1 MPNKINMMAKK
12 ISPKSMELLNMAVAD
27 FYSNFSKSNISDSVV
42 SMIKKSIPVE
52 QGDRVNPNEFNT
64 IIDGASSLMVD
75 TAIDEKIISLD
86 EEPEKAAECYLQ
98 SIAQISNKYSALESQ
113 LRRTYVIQGIE
124 SGDFPNY
131 EENPNKFQAFLD
143 STFEIFNFS
152 KEELRKGYDA
162 EIALTKSV
170 EEETI
175 VESIKEK
182 VVEDVDETEKNN
194 QLFSD
199 IIEEV
204 ENVKK
209 EYKDADTTDG
219 QKVPTQE
226 EKDKE
231 ERENGGMD
239 TGGDLNSGTD
249 DASGDMGES
258 GDENSGDNPD
268 ENNDP
273 SEDDIPLGGNEGY
286 DATAIHSNRSPMGGE
301 YNSADKARQI
311 GSLISEGKQGS
322 IRNGIRKT
330 FSKWGMS
337 TASTNEEDDPEID
350 YEDNTETPLDDSYS
364 PNSTAEENVDI
375 DSEMENGEIDFYLNE
390 DKDKQE
396 DFNEDDFAREEEE
409 VMREI
414 SNQYDLKIDTQ
425 GDSENP
431 IDTINPYRGLGET
444 QLEEVDDDIV
454 TNAEVNVLSDENI
467 KRRIV
472 DASLL
477 KYRMLPNYSAES
489 ISNLFIK
496 LDGEKYNNLKQSVEK
511 QISRLKYNIERQND
525 ETLQEKIQSFESN
538 WKKAEDIT
546 IQRESLLNDL
556 GIGSRKIFAT
566 ENIFSLA
573 ITRNLLNSYSYQC
586 KDKKLPKVC
595 DALNIYDEKLMAKED
610 LVETIFDLARK
621 AKKLTKTSDIV
632 KARED
637 FIEAEREAE
646 KKMDDLNLDE
656 KDVEMVENLQ
666 DLLKLKE
673 HKKIFQFDS
682 LLNSYKA
689 IFGTIEEKIKLSD
702 ELKDGTFNNKVI
714 NNLLNKRGFL
724 SKEEINLVDRYIKGQ
739 DIASLRLTNPYV
751 KFNLLE
757 IKNRDIGN
765 DKNYSQEF
773 YANVAVVSKL
783 LTTIYHTKEALLIG
797 HDMSKDKDEIDT
809 QLLSL

>member
-27 FYSNFSKSNISDSVV
+27 FYSNFSKSNISDSVA

-52 QGDRVNPNEFNT
+52 QGEKVNPNEFDT

-75 TAIDEKIISLD
+75 AAVDEKIISLD
-86 EEPEKAAECYLQ
+86 EESEKAAEYYLQ

-113 LRRTYVIQGIE
+113 IRRTYVIQGIE

-143 STFEIFNFS
+143 STFEMFNFS
-152 KEELRKGYDA
+152 KEELREGYTR
-162 EIALTKSV
+162 EIALTKSM
-170 EEETI
+170 EEESI
-175 VESIKEK
+175 ADSIKEK
-182 VVEDVDETEKNN
+182 VVEDIDETEKNN

-209 EYKDADTTDG
+209 EYDDADTTDG
-219 QKVPTQE
+219 QKVATQE

-231 ERENGGMD
+231 ERENADMG
-239 TGGDLNSGTD
+239 GGDDLGA
-249 DASGDMGES
+249 DAGGDMGEG
-258 GDENSGDNPD
+258 GDEGMGDNPD
-268 ENNDP
+268 EGGDP
-273 SEDDIPLGGNEGY
+273 SEDDIPLGDEGY
-286 DATAIHSNRSPMGGE
+286 DATAIHSNRSPMGE
-301 YNSADKARQI
+301 EAYSSADKAKKVAKMV
-311 GSLISEGKQGS
+311 SEGKQGPN
-322 IRNGIRKT
+322 RDRIRKT
-330 FSKWGMS
+330 YAKWGMS
-337 TASTNEEDDPEID
+337 TASLDEEDNPDVD

-364 PNSTAEENVDI
+364 PNSPTVDNPDAEIENT
-375 DSEMENGEIDFYLNE
+375 EIDTYMNE
-390 DKDKQE
+390 DEDKQA

-414 SNQYDLKIDTQ
+414 AQQYDLNIDTQ
-425 GDSENP
+425 GDSETP
-431 IDTINPYRGLGET
+431 KDTINPYRGMGET
-444 QLEEVDDDIV
+444 QLEEVDDDIAS
-454 TNAEVNVLSDENI
+454 NSEVNILSDENL
-467 KRRIV
+467 KRRLV
-472 DASLL
+472 DESLL

-496 LDGEKYNNLKQSVEK
+496 LDGEKFNNLKKSVEK
-511 QISRLKYNIERQND
+511 QMSRLKYNIEKQND
-525 ETLQEKIQSFESN
+525 STLQQKIQSFESN

-546 IQRESLLNDL
+546 AQREALLNDL
-556 GIGSRKIFAT
+556 GIAPRKIYST

-573 ITRNLLNSYSYQC
+573 ITRNILNSYSYQC
-586 KDKKLPKVC
+586 KDKKLPRVC
-595 DALNIYDEKLMAKED
+595 EALKLNDEKLLAKEA
-610 LVETIFDLARK
+610 LVETIFDLGRK
-621 AKKLTKTSDIV
+621 AKKLTKTSDII

-646 KKMDDLNLDE
+646 KKMEDLNLDE
-656 KDVEMVENLQ
+656 KEVEMVDNLQ
-666 DLLKLKE
+666 NLLKLKE

-702 ELKDGTFNNKVI
+702 ELKDGTFNEKVV
-714 NNLLNKRGFL
+714 NNLKDKRGFL
-724 SKEEINLVDRYIKGQ
+724 SKEEIDLVNRYIKGQ
-739 DIASLRLTNPYV
+739 DIASLRLTNPYA

-757 IKNRDIGN
+757 IKNRDVSN
-765 DKNYSQEF
+765 KKNYSQEF

-783 LTTIYHTKEALLIG
+783 LTTVYHTKEALLIG
-797 HDMSKDKDEIDT
+797 HDMSKDKDEMDS
-809 QLLSL
+809 QLLSI

>member
-52 QGDRVNPNEFNT
+52 QGEKVNPNEFNT

-75 TAIDEKIISLD
+75 AAVDEKIISLD
-86 EEPEKAAECYLQ
+86 EESEKAAEYYLQ

-113 LRRTYVIQGIE
+113 IRRTYVIQGIE

-143 STFEIFNFS
+143 STFEMFNFS
-152 KEELRKGYDA
+152 KEELREGYTR
-162 EIALTKSV
+162 EIALTKSM
-170 EEETI
+170 EEESI
-175 VESIKEK
+175 ADSIKEK
-182 VVEDVDETEKNN
+182 VVEDIDETEKNN

-209 EYKDADTTDG
+209 EYDDADTTDG
-219 QKVPTQE
+219 QKVATQE

-231 ERENGGMD
+231 ERENADMG
-239 TGGDLNSGTD
+239 GGDDLGA
-249 DASGDMGES
+249 DAGGDMGEG
-258 GDENSGDNPD
+258 GDEGMGDNPD
-268 ENNDP
+268 EGGDP
-273 SEDDIPLGGNEGY
+273 SEDDIPLGDEGY
-286 DATAIHSNRSPMGGE
+286 DATAIHSNRSPMGE
-301 YNSADKARQI
+301 EAYSSTDKAKKVAKMV
-311 GSLISEGKQGS
+311 SEGKQGPN
-322 IRNGIRKT
+322 RDRIRKT
-330 FSKWGMS
+330 YAKWGMS
-337 TASTNEEDDPEID
+337 TASLDEEDNPDVD

-364 PNSTAEENVDI
+364 PNSPTVDNPDAEIEN
-375 DSEMENGEIDFYLNE
+375 SEIDTYMNE
-390 DKDKQE
+390 DEDKQA

-414 SNQYDLKIDTQ
+414 AQQYDLNIDTQ
-425 GDSENP
+425 GDSETP
-431 IDTINPYRGLGET
+431 KDTINPYRGMGET
-444 QLEEVDDDIV
+444 QLEEVDDDIAS
-454 TNAEVNVLSDENI
+454 NSEVNILSDENL
-467 KRRIV
+467 KRRLV
-472 DASLL
+472 DESLL

-496 LDGEKYNNLKQSVEK
+496 LDGEKFNNLKKSVEK
-511 QISRLKYNIERQND
+511 QMSRLKYNIEKQND
-525 ETLQEKIQSFESN
+525 STLQQKIQSFESN

-546 IQRESLLNDL
+546 AQREALLNDL
-556 GIGSRKIFAT
+556 GIAPRKIYST

-573 ITRNLLNSYSYQC
+573 ITRNILNSYSYQC
-586 KDKKLPKVC
+586 KDKKLPRVC
-595 DALNIYDEKLMAKED
+595 EALKLNDEKLLAKEA
-610 LVETIFDLARK
+610 LVETLFDLGRK

-646 KKMDDLNLDE
+646 KKMEDLNLDE
-656 KDVEMVENLQ
+656 KEVEMVDNLQ
-666 DLLKLKE
+666 NLLKLKE

-702 ELKDGTFNNKVI
+702 ELKDGTFNEKVV
-714 NNLLNKRGFL
+714 NNLKDKRGFL
-724 SKEEINLVDRYIKGQ
+724 SKEEIDLVNRYIKGQ
-739 DIASLRLTNPYV
+739 DIASLRLTNPYA

-757 IKNRDIGN
+757 IKNRDVSN
-765 DKNYSQEF
+765 KKNYSQEF

-783 LTTIYHTKEALLIG
+783 LTTVYHTKEALLIG
-797 HDMSKDKDEIDT
+797 HDMSKDKDEMDS
-809 QLLSL
+809 QLLNI

>member
-52 QGDRVNPNEFNT
+52 QGEKVNPNEFNT

-75 TAIDEKIISLD
+75 AAVDEKIISLD
-86 EEPEKAAECYLQ
+86 EESEKAAEYYLQ

-113 LRRTYVIQGIE
+113 IRRTYVIQGIE

-131 EENPNKFQAFLD
+131 EENPTKFQAFLD
-143 STFEIFNFS
+143 STFEMFNFS
-152 KEELRKGYDA
+152 KEELREGYTR
-162 EIALTKSV
+162 EIALTKSM
-170 EEETI
+170 EEESI
-175 VESIKEK
+175 ADSIKEK
-182 VVEDVDETEKNN
+182 VVEDIDETEKNN

-209 EYKDADTTDG
+209 EYDDADTTDG
-219 QKVPTQE
+219 QKVATQE

-231 ERENGGMD
+231 ERENADMG
-239 TGGDLNSGTD
+239 GGDDLGTD
-249 DASGDMGES
+249 AGGDMGEG
-258 GDENSGDNPD
+258 GDEEMGDNPD
-268 ENNDP
+268 EGGDP
-273 SEDDIPLGGNEGY
+273 SEDDIPLGDEGY
-286 DATAIHSNRSPMGGE
+286 DATAIHSNRSPMGE
-301 YNSADKARQI
+301 EAYSSADKAKKVAKMV
-311 GSLISEGKQGS
+311 SEGKQGPN
-322 IRNGIRKT
+322 RDRIRKT
-330 FSKWGMS
+330 YAKWGMS
-337 TASTNEEDDPEID
+337 TASLDEEDNPDVD

-364 PNSTAEENVDI
+364 PNSPTVDNPDVEIENT
-375 DSEMENGEIDFYLNE
+375 EIDTYMNE
-390 DKDKQE
+390 DEDKQA

-414 SNQYDLKIDTQ
+414 AQQYDLNIDTQ
-425 GDSENP
+425 GDSETP
-431 IDTINPYRGLGET
+431 KDTINPYRGMGET
-444 QLEEVDDDIV
+444 QLEEVDDDIAS
-454 TNAEVNVLSDENI
+454 NSEVNILSDENL
-467 KRRIV
+467 KRRLV
-472 DASLL
+472 DESLL

-496 LDGEKYNNLKQSVEK
+496 LDGEKFNNLKKSVEK
-511 QISRLKYNIERQND
+511 QMSRLKYNIEKQND
-525 ETLQEKIQSFESN
+525 STLQQKIQSFESN

-546 IQRESLLNDL
+546 AQREALLNDL
-556 GIGSRKIFAT
+556 GIAPRKIYST

-573 ITRNLLNSYSYQC
+573 ITRNILNSYSYQC
-586 KDKKLPKVC
+586 KDKKLPRVC
-595 DALNIYDEKLMAKED
+595 EALKLNDEKLLAKEA
-610 LVETIFDLARK
+610 LVETLFDLGRK

-646 KKMDDLNLDE
+646 KKMEDLNLDE
-656 KDVEMVENLQ
+656 KEVEMVDNLQ
-666 DLLKLKE
+666 NLLKLKE

-702 ELKDGTFNNKVI
+702 ELKDGTFNEKVV
-714 NNLLNKRGFL
+714 NNLKDKRGFL
-724 SKEEINLVDRYIKGQ
+724 SKEEIDLVNRYIKGQ
-739 DIASLRLTNPYV
+739 DIASLRLTNPYA

-757 IKNRDIGN
+757 IKNRDVSN
-765 DKNYSQEF
+765 KKNYSQEF

-783 LTTIYHTKEALLIG
+783 LTTVYHTKEALLIG
-797 HDMSKDKDEIDT
+797 HDMSKDKDEMDS
-809 QLLSL
+809 QLLSI